1 MQWSEHGDGRVDSI
15 YKRKDAE
22 LVQDVGSIN
31 DGGEQPVE
39 VAFIDTL
46 RKEGDDFEERS
57 SVWTKLLKH
66 RGGEGEF
73 DRRSEALVMHCP
85 QHPRPLPLPFSRQ
98 SICVPFVLMRNSGE
112 QGDRK
117 RMEV

>member
-46 RKEGDDFEERS
+46 QKEGDDFEERS

-73 DRRSEALVMHCP
+73 DRRSEAPVVHHL
-85 QHPRPLPLPFSRQ
+85 QHPCPLHLPFPRQ
-98 SICVPFVLMRNSGE
+98 PVCVPLVSMRDSRE
-112 QGDRK
+112 
-117 RMEV
+117 